1 MTDNPL
7 LAQWDNPFG
16 LPPFDKIEMEHF
28 APAFDAALAEAKA
41 NTDKIA
47 ANPDEPSFANT
58 IAGME
63 FGETLIDRVS
73 SVFYHLAGTAS
84 EPAIEAMSRDLS
96 PRLAAFYSDVM
107 QDQAL
112 FGRVDTLWQQRD
124 RFDLAPE
131 EARVLELYHR
141 MFVRA
146 GAALDEA
153 GRKRLSTIMQRLA
166 QLGTTF
172 SQNLLA
178 DERDWSVSLT
188 EDDLA
193 GLPEDLRDSMK
204 SDDEWK
210 LSLSR
215 SVVVPFL
222 ETSTRRDLRET
233 AWTAWTAR
241 GANGGQTDNR
251 EVAAEI
257 LALRHERAQ
266 LLGYDDFASYKL
278 DGEMAKNPA
287 NVRELL
293 MGVWDSARATAME
306 DADQL
311 RSLIAADGLNHDLA
325 GWDWRYYAEKQRHI
339 EHDFDAAALKP
350 YFTLNGMIDAMFD
363 VSSRL
368 FGLSFRKLDVP
379 LPHPDAMAWEVV
391 RGDEHVGVFIGD
403 YFARPGKRSGAWC
416 SRLRQQAG
424 ATRPV
429 VTNVC
434 NFAKGNPAL
443 LTFDDARTLF
453 HEMGHALHH
462 LLSEATY
469 PMVSGTSVA
478 RDFVEL
484 PSQLYEH
491 WLSEPE
497 ILREHARHYRTN
509 EPIPQDLLDKLLAAE
524 TFGQGFSTVEY
535 VASALVDLDF
545 HTGEP
550 PADPMAAQAETLAR
564 IGMPDAIPMRHATP
578 QFAHIFSGDGYSAGY
593 YSYMWSEVMDADA
606 FEAFR
611 ETGNSFDPEMA
622 AKLATHIYSAG
633 GTRPPEDLYTA
644 FRGRMPGPE
653 ALMKGRGLTA
663 L

>member
-7 LAQWDNPFG
+7 LAQWNTPFG
-16 LPPFDKIEMEHF
+16 MPPFDEIEMQHF

-41 NTDKIA
+41 NTDRIA
-47 ANPDEPSFANT
+47 ANPDQPTFANT

-73 SVFYHLAGTAS
+73 SVFYHLAGTQSDA
-84 EPAIEAMSRDLS
+84 AIEEMSRDLS
-96 PRLAAFYSDVM
+96 PRLAAFYSDVL

-112 FGRVDTLWQQRD
+112 FARVDTLWEQRD

-146 GAALDEA
+146 GAALDEP
-153 GRKRLSTIMQRLA
+153 GRKRLSQIMQRLA

-178 DERDWSVSLT
+178 DERDWSVALV

-193 GLPEDLRDSMK
+193 GLPDDLRDTMK
-204 SDDEWK
+204 TEDGWA

-222 ETSTRRDLRET
+222 ESSTRRDLRET
-233 AWTAWTAR
+233 AWKAWTAR
-241 GANGGQTDNR
+241 GANGGATDNR
-251 EVAAEI
+251 DVAAEI

-278 DGEMAKNPA
+278 DGEMAKTPD
-287 NVRELL
+287 NVRDLL
-293 MGVWDSARATAME
+293 MGVWGPARTKAMA
-306 DADQL
+306 DADRL
-311 RSLIAADGLNHDLA
+311 RSLIAADGQNHDLA
-325 GWDWRYYAEKQRHI
+325 GWDWRFYAEKLRHI

-363 VSSRL
+363 VSARL
-368 FGLSFRKLDVP
+368 FGLSFRKLDIP
-379 LPHPDAMAWEVV
+379 LPHPDAMAWEVL
-391 RGDEHVGVFIGD
+391 RGDAHVGVFIGD

-416 SRLRQQAG
+416 SRLRHQAG
-424 ATRPV
+424 PVRPI

-497 ILREHARHYRTN
+497 ILRQHARHYRTG

-535 VASALVDLDF
+535 IASALVDLDF

-578 QFAHIFSGDGYSAGY
+578 HFAHIFSGDGYSAGY

-606 FEAFR
+606 FAAFR
-611 ETGNSFDPEMA
+611 ETGDVFDPEMA
-622 AKLATHIYSAG
+622 AKLSTHIYSAG
-633 GTRPPEDLYTA
+633 GTRPPEELYTA

-653 ALMKGRGLTA
+653 ALMQGRGLTA
-663 L
+663 G